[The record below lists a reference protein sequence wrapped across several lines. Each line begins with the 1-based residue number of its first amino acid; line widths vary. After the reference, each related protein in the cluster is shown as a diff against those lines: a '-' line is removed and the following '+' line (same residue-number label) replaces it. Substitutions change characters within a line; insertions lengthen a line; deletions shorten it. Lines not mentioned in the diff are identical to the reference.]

1 MFNYTRNKIPSII
14 LHHEVT
20 SYAMNNCFSEYMSY
34 IDLLFV
40 SNQVYDVD
48 SYEFSIRD
56 DKGNKIVDDASI
68 IQILN
73 MHEVKKEGKKS
84 TFMLIM
90 ILIPLYYKWKCL
102 SVVNQ
107 IHDNIF
113 FRWRW

>member
-1 MFNYTRNKIPSII
+1 
-14 LHHEVT
+14 
-20 SYAMNNCFSEYMSY
+20 
-34 IDLLFV
+34 
-40 SNQVYDVD
+40 
-48 SYEFSIRD
+48 
-56 DKGNKIVDDASI
+56 
-68 IQILN
+68 LN

-113 FRWRW
+113 FRRRW